1 MRRTLLTGIVA
12 MTLSLSACSDDKPSL
27 PEEKKTSAAD
37 KTAADEKALTKLA
50 TDLWKA
56 RTESQ
61 NNGNTSRAQFA
72 GLLAPGLAEVELGI
86 LQRYKDSKLLRTG
99 VPKITAIET
108 TASGETGEILLCLN
122 EDTWGAEV
130 DGEPAEVA
138 KYGLRPWGAKAERT
152 PDGWIVTEELKPETL
167 KDERK
172 KSC

>member
-1 MRRTLLTGIVA
+1 MLRALLAAIA
-12 MTLSLSACSDDKPSL
+12 IMTLSLSACSDAKPSL
-27 PEEKKTSAAD
+27 PDAKNTSAAD
-37 KTAADEKALTKLA
+37 RAAVDEKALTKLA

-61 NNGNTSRAQFA
+61 NTGNTSRAQFA
-72 GLLAPGLAEVELGI
+72 GLLAPLLTEVELGM

-99 VPKITAIET
+99 VPTITAIET

-122 EDTWGAEV
+122 EDAWGAEV
-130 DGEPAEVA
+130 DGKPAEVA

-152 PDGWIVTEELKPETL
+152 PEGWIVTEELKPEAL
-167 KDERK
+167 KDETR